1 MTEFKFRVSAARAGG
16 SGKWLPLRLA
26 VAGPA
31 ARASLTRFKSVGS
44 LNFTVARAAPAAVA
58 AAVQL
63 ERGRSAGES
72 GPGAN
77 LKLASLSE

>member
-1 MTEFKFRVSAARAGG
+1 M
-16 SGKWLPLRLA
+16 
-26 VAGPA
+26 AGPA

-58 AAVQL
+58 AAVQ
-63 ERGRSAGES
+63 RGRSAGES

-77 LKLASLSE
+77 LKLASLTGE

>member
-1 MTEFKFRVSAARAGG
+1 MTEFKFRVAAARG

-58 AAVQL
+58 AAVQ
-63 ERGRSAGES
+63 RGRSAGES

>member
-1 MTEFKFRVSAARAGG
+1 MTEFKFRVAAARG

-31 ARASLTRFKSVGS
+31 ARRRASLTRFKSVGS

-58 AAVQL
+58 AAVQ
-63 ERGRSAGES
+63 RGRSAGES